1 MKKKYFLTLDTKTAT
16 LPFVNEI
23 AKTPKEKQN
32 IAITKPL
39 IYDIGWVIYDRKGN
53 IIKEEN
59 FLVKETFFVSS
70 IFNTAY
76 YKDERPIYMEMLE
89 NGEISVKCWDEIVEI
104 LLTDLRQ
111 CYLAAACNA
120 ALEFKK
126 AIPFTERYIRNL
138 YSDSYNEW
146 EERQKEICKRIAKGK
161 ESGKNETFLEPV
173 FILRDEEFPI
183 ADLQYIACDRLEIE
197 RFISK

>member
-1 MKKKYFLTLDTKTAT
+1 MKKKYFLTLDTETAT

-39 IYDIGWVIYDRKGN
+39 VYDIGWVVSDRRGN
-53 IIKEEN
+53 VIKEEN
-59 FLVKETFFVSS
+59 FLVKETFFVPSV
-70 IFNTAY
+70 FNTAY
-76 YKDERPIYMEMLE
+76 NKDKRPIYMEMLE

-111 CYLAAACNA
+111 CYLAASCNA
-120 ALEFKK
+120 TFEFKK

-138 YSDSYNEW
+138 YSDHYNEW
-146 EERQKEICKRIAKGK
+146 EEQQREICKRIVRGKG
-161 ESGKNETFLEPV
+161 SGKSETFLDPV

-183 ADLQYIACDRLEIE
+183 ADL
-197 RFISK
+197 